1 MAPHPCPTFAAQVA
15 IVTGASS
22 GIGAATA
29 TVLARQGA
37 RVVIAARR
45 RERLEVLAEEL
56 RQWAPEVLVV
66 ATDIAR
72 ESDLVALR
80 DAALA
85 RFGRIDLLVNNAA
98 LGAAGE
104 LSQFAPDKIPGLA
117 LTNYAGTVRL
127 TQLVQEVMLR
137 QGSGVLVLVTSIAG
151 AVPLPGLSVYSGTKA
166 ALNHFADCLRLE
178 LEGSGIAVVNVL
190 PGAVRTEMLAAAIA
204 DARQRVPRTA
214 AEARVRR
221 MITGA
226 DTPEAL
232 AEIIVAAAARRRPRV
247 YAGGWRVALGVAL
260 LGLLP
265 RRGLGLI
272 LKVLDKEAVMSF
284 GRHLGG

>member
-1 MAPHPCPTFAAQVA
+1 LCRGGGPGPRGPAPRAAPAVRHPRPREGRDSQRRHRQTCTDQQAARQGWSQLMAPHPCPTFAAQVA

-66 ATDIAR
+66 ATDISR
-72 ESDLVALR
+72 ESDLVAIR

-127 TQLVQEVMLR
+127 TQLVQE
-137 QGSGVLVLVTSIAG
+137 
-151 AVPLPGLSVYSGTKA
+151 
-166 ALNHFADCLRLE
+166 
-178 LEGSGIAVVNVL
+178 
-190 PGAVRTEMLAAAIA
+190 
-204 DARQRVPRTA
+204 
-214 AEARVRR
+214 
-221 MITGA
+221 
-226 DTPEAL
+226 
-232 AEIIVAAAARRRPRV
+232 
-247 YAGGWRVALGVAL
+247 
-260 LGLLP
+260 
-265 RRGLGLI
+265 
-272 LKVLDKEAVMSF
+272 
-284 GRHLGG
+284 